1 MVETIEHSRSVY
13 VWNTPPSG
21 PLGSHVVDA
30 APEPRHP
37 TLVGAA
43 STGPPVPTGMANAV
57 VAVHGLGGGLDRVRC
72 RGTLALQ
79 DISIVLQSYQLQ
91 VFPSIN
97 RTEKYTSWG
106 FPPSTFHRVRNTCGD
121 ILARSDS
128 GTTLNKRVIQ
138 IFVLD
143 MCFFLSFN

>member
-1 MVETIEHSRSVY
+1 M
-13 VWNTPPSG
+13 
-21 PLGSHVVDA
+21 DD

-37 TLVGAA
+37 TLARAA
-43 STGPPVPTGMANAV
+43 STGPPVPTGAATAV

-91 VFPSIN
+91 AFPSIN
-97 RTEKYTSWG
+97 RTKKIYFVG
-106 FPPSTFHRVRNTCGD
+106 QVHFHRVRTTCGA

-128 GTTLNKRVIQ
+128 GIKLNKRLIR

-143 MCFFLSFN
+143 MCFFLSLKLLFYDTCTYY

>member
-91 VFPSIN
+91 AFLSIY
-97 RTEKYTSWG
+97 RTENICFVGIATKYIFTSCV
-106 FPPSTFHRVRNTCGD
+106 PRVAIYLPDLT
-121 ILARSDS
+121 A
-128 GTTLNKRVIQ
+128 V
-138 IFVLD
+138 
-143 MCFFLSFN
+143 